1 MSVLVVVPHPEQ
13 VPRSRVSSG
22 TMGCADALSFV
33 VAMKLLLRGPG
44 LGVRQHR
51 RGHLFSDA
59 HIVLYCFCFVY
70 EIVLQLFWTYTDGVV
85 EVNVQR
91 LRTLRQQRVLTLRE
105 LEERSGVAYN
115 TIWHLE
121 NGKRGAQPRTLRKL
135 ADALGVDPGELVKVE
150 GGNA

>member
-1 MSVLVVVPHPEQ
+1 MVEAGFSFAEDRPQYLVPQYTNVGRGDQH
-13 VPRSRVSSG
+13 
-22 TMGCADALSFV
+22 
-33 VAMKLLLRGPG
+33 LRDPG
-44 LGVRQHR
+44 LGVLESTA
-51 RGHLFSDA
+51 GAISFSA
-59 HIVLYCFCFVY
+59 YLIILYCFRFIY
-70 EIVLQLFWTYTDGVV
+70 EIVLQLLWTYTGGMV

-91 LRTLRQQRVLTLRE
+91 LRALRQQRVLTLRE